1 MCCLL
6 PPLQNGEILPIKV
19 LTWSTVGVTLGFL
32 LLTSVFLLCL
42 RAMQCNK
49 TSIINNGATA
59 LFFSELVFVLGIN
72 QADNPVITLVL
83 APPTFSSNVDLSVPH
98 CRVSLR
104 LQFVCTVIAILL
116 HFFYLCT
123 FSWLF
128 LEGLH
133 IYRMISEV
141 RDINYGPMRFY
152 YLIGWGVPAFITGL
166 RHRETHC

>member
-1 MCCLL
+1 MCY
-6 PPLQNGEILPIKV
+6 
-19 LTWSTVGVTLGFL
+19 S
-32 LLTSVFLLCL
+32 S
-42 RAMQCNK
+42 
-49 TSIINNGATA
+49 
-59 LFFSELVFVLGIN
+59 FS
-72 QADNPVITLVL
+72 
-83 APPTFSSNVDLSVPH
+83 
-98 CRVSLR
+98 

-166 RHRETHC
+166 KPHDVTEQYLHGFMIIELRYNTSQFHFVLFT

>member
-1 MCCLL
+1 M
-6 PPLQNGEILPIKV
+6 NV
-19 LTWSTVGVTLGFL
+19 LVIL
-32 LLTSVFLLCL
+32 LL
-42 RAMQCNK
+42 
-49 TSIINNGATA
+49 
-59 LFFSELVFVLGIN
+59 
-72 QADNPVITLVL
+72 
-83 APPTFSSNVDLSVPH
+83 
-98 CRVSLR
+98 

-166 RHRETHC
+166 NPHDVT

>member
-1 MCCLL
+1 M
-6 PPLQNGEILPIKV
+6 
-19 LTWSTVGVTLGFL
+19 
-32 LLTSVFLLCL
+32 
-42 RAMQCNK
+42 
-49 TSIINNGATA
+49 
-59 LFFSELVFVLGIN
+59 
-72 QADNPVITLVL
+72 
-83 APPTFSSNVDLSVPH
+83 
-98 CRVSLR
+98 
-104 LQFVCTVIAILL
+104 CTVIAILL

-166 RHRETHC
+166 KPHDVTETQPRRMLGV